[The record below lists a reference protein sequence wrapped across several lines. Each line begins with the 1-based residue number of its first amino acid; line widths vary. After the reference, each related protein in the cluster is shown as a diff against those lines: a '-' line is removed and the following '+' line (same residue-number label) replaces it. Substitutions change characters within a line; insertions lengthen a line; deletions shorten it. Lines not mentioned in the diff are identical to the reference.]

1 MQGKD
6 ERVIHL
12 ATEIVELMRKH
23 TPRHEAV
30 DAVDVAKVLFRPEL
44 GLTIHDQ
51 EAASKSLQAERESV
65 QVAG

>member
-1 MQGKD
+1 MQAKD
-6 ERVIHL
+6 QRVMQL

-51 EAASKSLQAERESV
+51 EAASKSLQADFESV
-65 QVAG
+65 QAAG

>member
-44 GLTIHDQ
+44 GLTDGRQLEIPVNDKQ
-51 EAASKSLQAERESV
+51 NSRSNDN
-65 QVAG
+65 